1 MGSHEV
7 QEVLGHY
14 RLARV
19 KEARA
24 FNRGSSKSPKVL
36 LRTLDGDFILK
47 RCAPG
52 QDDPDRLA
60 SRHRIV
66 SMMEEHG
73 CPIAGVV
80 PSTDGETF
88 IRRGSRLYE
97 LFRYVEGRRYRR
109 NGPQAHAS
117 GYEMARMHDLLQD
130 WDGPLPEGSGY
141 HEASGVETA
150 LQRLPERLCP
160 DDPHRRRGMTAIC
173 RSLAALF
180 GEAHSNVDR
189 LGYGAAV
196 RTIVHGDWHPGN
208 VLFDGDEIV
217 AILDFD
223 SIRHEPRVLDVANG
237 MLQFTMQI
245 GSADDIDRWP
255 DALDLFQLE
264 SMRRGYDA
272 GTFEPL
278 EPQEIAMLP
287 WLMIEALVVESIA
300 PIAVRGQFGS
310 IPGDRFLR
318 HIERQI
324 GWIRPRI
331 DDLVSKLR

>member
-14 RLARV
+14 DLARV

-60 SRHRIV
+60 LRHRIV
-66 SMMEEHG
+66 AALDEHG
-73 CPIAGVV
+73 GPIAGIV
-80 PSTDGETF
+80 PTRDGASF

-97 LFRYVEGRRYRR
+97 LFRYIEGRRYRR
-109 NGPQAHAS
+109 TGPQAHAS
-117 GYEMARMHDLLQD
+117 GYEMARMHDQLAH
-130 WDGPLPEGSGY
+130 WTGPTPEGAGY
-141 HEASGVETA
+141 HHATGVTEALE
-150 LQRLPERLCP
+150 RLPERLCA
-160 DDPHRRRGMTAIC
+160 DDPHRRRGMAAIC
-173 RSLAALF
+173 SSLAALF
-180 GEAHSNVDR
+180 GEAHSHVER
-189 LGYGAAV
+189 LGYAAAA

-208 VLFDGDEIV
+208 LLFEGDEIV

-223 SIRHEPRVLDVANG
+223 SIRHAPRVLDVANG
-237 MLQFTMQI
+237 LLQFTMQI
-245 GSADDIDRWP
+245 GSSDDIERWP
-255 DALDLFQLE
+255 DALELPQLE
-264 SMRRGYDA
+264 SMRQGYDA

-278 EPQEIAMLP
+278 ESDEIAMLP
-287 WLMIEALVVESIA
+287 WLMIEAMVVESIA
-300 PIAVRGQFGS
+300 PIAARGRFGT

-331 DDLVSKLR
+331 DELVMRLR